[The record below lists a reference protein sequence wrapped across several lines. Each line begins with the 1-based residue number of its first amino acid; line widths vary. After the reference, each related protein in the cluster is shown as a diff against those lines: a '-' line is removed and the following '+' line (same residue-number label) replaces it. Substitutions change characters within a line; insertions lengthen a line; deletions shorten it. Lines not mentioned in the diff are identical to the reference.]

1 MPFNRS
7 PYRLPCSHRRT
18 SSASKQLM
26 CMASPRRRIAVA
38 PWRAV
43 SRCWSRRP
51 RPLMARQYTQCYDHT
66 PGDKPFSRADLLA
79 FVAGNAWPG
88 ATVAILAFLGGAP
101 AISII
106 AIFIQSAVTVTA
118 VAYGWLDH
126 RLVCMPSDALPC
138 AIGTVIANPT
148 VGDLGEFDNDQYF
161 SIRLMPHPPLPDHAS
176 DQDKRDFASTVTE
189 DPLQG
194 K

>member
-1 MPFNRS
+1 
-7 PYRLPCSHRRT
+7 
-18 SSASKQLM
+18 
-26 CMASPRRRIAVA
+26 
-38 PWRAV
+38 
-43 SRCWSRRP
+43 
-51 RPLMARQYTQCYDHT
+51 MARQYTQCYHHT
-66 PGDKPFSRADLLA
+66 PPDKPFSRADLLA
-79 FVAGNAWPG
+79 FVVGNAWPG

-118 VAYGWLDH
+118 VANAWLYH

-161 SIRLMPHPPLPDHAS
+161 SIRLMPHPPLAESAS
-176 DQDKRDFASTVTE
+176 DQDKRDFTDSVTTDGFQGQE
-189 DPLQG
+189 LLGPVAWDLPYADPVDPPL
-194 K
+194 